1 MVTATFGKATDDPRT
16 IGKNIITVKTVTCKV
31 YEPSS
36 ATDPIFILD
45 YDADI
50 FEKANYCSIGSPFNR
65 FYFLSPFVTAPG
77 GKMTVKAHVDVLE
90 TYKTSIQKLKPIISR
105 RSGEYDALIKDDF
118 ITARAAADKQIVLF
132 SRPVINTGSTLW
144 RYVIEIIGSDSQ

>member
-16 IGKNIITVKTVTCKV
+16 IGKNILPLKTVTCKV

-50 FEKANYCSIGSPFNR
+50 FEKSNYCSIGSPFNR
-65 FYFLSPFVTAPG
+65 LYFLSPFVTAPG

-90 TYKTSIQKLKPIISR
+90 TYKTSIRNLKPIVSR
-105 RSGEYDALIKDDF
+105 RAGEYDALIKDEF
-118 ITARAAADKQIVLF
+118 VTARAAADKQIVLF
-132 SRPVINTGSTLW
+132 SRPVINSGSTLW